1 MAYPMFAIWLI
12 SRTALLAFT
21 WWVLTQGAYD
31 SWQVGLPAILTA
43 IYIYYRLSPPKY
55 TRLSLGGLVI
65 YALCFLK
72 LSITGGIDVAWRTY
86 HPQLPLNPAMI
97 EYPLRLTSLAAR
109 NLFVCTVSLLP
120 GTLSAE
126 LGDNILF
133 VHVLDVGR
141 PFKQELKII
150 EDRVAAVFQ
159 PQAQVGKPEKRT
171 D

>member
-1 MAYPMFAIWLI
+1 MFAIWLI
-12 SRTALLAFT
+12 SRTAILAFT
-21 WWVLTQGAYD
+21 WWVLSQGAYD

-43 IYIYYRLSPPKY
+43 IFIDYRLSPPKGN
-55 TRLSLGGLVI
+55 RWSLGGSLV
-65 YALCFLK
+65 YAFYFLK
-72 LSITGGIDVAWRTY
+72 LSITGGIDVARRTY
-86 HPQLPLNPAMI
+86 HPRLPLNPAII
-97 EYPLRLTSLAAR
+97 EYPMRLTSLSAR

-159 PQAQVGKPEKRT
+159 PQAQVKKPEKRT
-171 D
+171 A

>member
-1 MAYPMFAIWLI
+1 MFVIWLI
-12 SRTALLAFT
+12 SRTAILAFT

-43 IYIYYRLSPPKY
+43 IFIEYRLSPPKGN
-55 TRLSLGGLVI
+55 LWSLGGSLV
-65 YALCFLK
+65 YAFYFLK

-86 HPQLPLNPAMI
+86 HPRLPLNPAII
-97 EYPLRLTSLAAR
+97 EYPLRLTSLSAR

-126 LGDNILF
+126 LEDNILF

-150 EDRVAAVFQ
+150 EDRVGAVFQ
-159 PQAQVGKPEKRT
+159 PQAQVKKPEKRT
-171 D
+171 A

>member
-1 MAYPMFAIWLI
+1 ML
-12 SRTALLAFT
+12 S
-21 WWVLTQGAYD
+21 QGTYD

-43 IYIYYRLSPPKY
+43 IFIDYRLSPPKGN
-55 TRLSLGGLVI
+55 RWSLGGFLV
-65 YALCFLK
+65 YALYFLK

-86 HPQLPLNPAMI
+86 HPRLPLNPAMV
-97 EYPLRLTSLAAR
+97 EYPLRLTSLSAR

-150 EDRVAAVFQ
+150 EDRVEAVFQ

>member
-1 MAYPMFAIWLI
+1 MFVIWLI
-12 SRTALLAFT
+12 SRTAILAFT

-31 SWQVGLPAILTA
+31 SWQVGLPAILSA
-43 IYIYYRLSPPKY
+43 IFIDYRLSPPKGN
-55 TRLSLGGLVI
+55 LWSLGGFLV
-65 YALCFLK
+65 YAFYFLK

-86 HPQLPLNPAMI
+86 HPRLPLNPAI
-97 EYPLRLTSLAAR
+97 VEYPLRLTSLSAR

-159 PQAQVGKPEKRT
+159 PQAQVKKPEKRT
-171 D
+171 A

>member
-1 MAYPMFAIWLI
+1 MAYPMFVTWLI
-12 SRTALLAFT
+12 SRTAILAFT
-21 WWVLTQGAYD
+21 WWVLAQGAYE
-31 SWQVGLPAILTA
+31 SWQVGLPAILIA
-43 IYIYYRLSPPKY
+43 ILIDYRLSPPKGN
-55 TRLSLGGLVI
+55 RLSLGGFVV
-65 YALCFLK
+65 YALYFLK

-86 HPQLPLNPAMI
+86 HPRLPLNPAMV
-97 EYPLRLTSLAAR
+97 EYPLRLTSLSAR

-133 VHVLDVGR
+133 VHVLDGGR

-150 EDRVAAVFQ
+150 EERVEAVFQ

>member
-1 MAYPMFAIWLI
+1 
-12 SRTALLAFT
+12 
-21 WWVLTQGAYD
+21 VLSQGAYD

-43 IYIYYRLSPPKY
+43 IFIDYRLSPPKGN
-55 TRLSLGGLVI
+55 RWSLGGSLV
-65 YALCFLK
+65 YAFYFLK
-72 LSITGGIDVAWRTY
+72 LSITGGIDVARRTY
-86 HPQLPLNPAMI
+86 HPRLPLNPAII
-97 EYPLRLTSLAAR
+97 EYPLRLTSLSAR

-159 PQAQVGKPEKRT
+159 PQAQVKKPEKRT
-171 D
+171 A

>member
-1 MAYPMFAIWLI
+1 M
-12 SRTALLAFT
+12 
-21 WWVLTQGAYD
+21 V
-31 SWQVGLPAILTA
+31 
-43 IYIYYRLSPPKY
+43 
-55 TRLSLGGLVI
+55 
-65 YALCFLK
+65 
-72 LSITGGIDVAWRTY
+72 
-86 HPQLPLNPAMI
+86 
-97 EYPLRLTSLAAR
+97 EYPLRLTSLSAR

-150 EDRVAAVFQ
+150 EDRVEAVFQ